1 MASKKDSTVKIVT
14 RYIGE
19 LEKNRIHIIEAIIF
33 GSHARRTAKPESD
46 IDVALI
52 SNAFVGDRFKDRRRI
67 LPFRRKIDSRIEP
80 LPFKPEDFNNGG
92 TLAEEIK
99 RTGVSILRK
108 TK

>member
-14 RYIGE
+14 RYIEE

-33 GSHARRTAKPESD
+33 GSHAKGTAKPESD

-67 LPFRRKIDSRIEP
+67 IPFRRKIDSRIEP

-92 TLAEEIK
+92 ALAKEIK
-99 RTGVSILRK
+99 KTGRVIFKR
-108 TK
+108 